1 MLMKLYVEE
10 RIAIAHRL
18 NLPYPSPCRNLHGH
32 TLRVEVEIEQWVEKG
47 EKCDMLVDVQ
57 LIKKV
62 IRRFD
67 HANLNDYL
75 EQPTMENLSQL
86 IVRNLVEAI
95 KNDEFLT
102 EERKEHLL
110 SGTIR
115 VRVWESEK
123 AFVEFECCGSDVI

>member
-1 MLMKLYVEE
+1 M
-10 RIAIAHRL
+10 
-18 NLPYPSPCRNLHGH
+18 
-32 TLRVEVEIEQWVEKG
+32 EIEQWVEKG

-86 IVRNLVEAI
+86 IARNLVETI
-95 KNDEFLT
+95 RSDEFLT

-123 AFVEFECCGSDVI
+123 AFVEFECCGCDVI